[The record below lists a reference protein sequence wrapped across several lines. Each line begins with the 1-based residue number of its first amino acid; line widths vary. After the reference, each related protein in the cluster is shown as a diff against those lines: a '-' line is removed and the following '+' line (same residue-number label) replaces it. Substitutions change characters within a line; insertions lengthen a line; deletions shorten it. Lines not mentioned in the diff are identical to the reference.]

1 MKQLYVVRANGIELQ
16 IRAYSKEHA
25 KHVFKKTMLQ
35 MGYMRQGEAMG
46 YTSQRDKYIEVRELV
61 IAHKDGVGYPVYK

>member
-1 MKQLYVVRANGIELQ
+1 MKNLYVVRANGIELQ

-25 KHVFKKTMLQ
+25 KHVFKKIIFQ
-35 MGYMRQGEAMG
+35 MG
-46 YTSQRDKYIEVRELV
+46 TVYINPKKITVRELM